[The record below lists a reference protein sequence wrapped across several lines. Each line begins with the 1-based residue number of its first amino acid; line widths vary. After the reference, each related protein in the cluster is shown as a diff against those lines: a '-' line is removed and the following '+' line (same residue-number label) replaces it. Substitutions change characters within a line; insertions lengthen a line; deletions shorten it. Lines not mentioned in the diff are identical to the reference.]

1 MSKDDTVQTS
11 DLLRPRHVGM
21 PIRRTEDPRL
31 LTGNGEYT
39 ADRKP
44 DRALHVAF
52 RRSEQPHAVIVRI
65 DTTRAKAA
73 AGVVAVFSAE
83 DVAGDYKPVIPF
95 SRMPNYYAT
104 PITALASKKVR
115 YVGEA
120 VVAVVAEDRYLAE
133 DALELID
140 IEYAPLGAV
149 TDPEFA
155 ASEQAP
161 LLHEEAATNVLIAR
175 EFRKGDVRADL
186 ATAHV
191 RVRDRFQMTRKAPLA
206 MEPRSYSAEFESRRD
221 SITLYTSSNIPGIVR
236 DALAE
241 SLDLPG
247 NRLRV
252 VAPDVGGSFGSKGS
266 LYPEEIFLCVAAR
279 KLRRSLKWTA
289 DRLEDISSSSQA
301 FAEII
306 DAEMGFD
313 ENGIAIALEA
323 DVIGDVGAYSIYPW
337 TCGLEPVQ
345 VVSFLPGPYK
355 IRSYRGA
362 VRGVATNKPPTG
374 PYRGVGR
381 PISTFVTERLMDM
394 GAKAL
399 GIDPLE
405 IRRRNLV
412 RADEFPYR
420 IASGIIWDKTA
431 FVECLEAAAQAGDY
445 DELRRQ
451 QSAARAEGRYFG
463 IGLATYAE
471 LTGIGSRI
479 AVAPGMP
486 INTGS
491 ETAKIRIDSTGAI
504 TAAFGVASHGQGL
517 ETTLA
522 QIIADDLGARF
533 EDIRVVQG
541 DSDGVPMSTGTYAS
555 RSAVLGGGAAKHAS
569 QILREKIKKVASH
582 LLEAAAE
589 DIDVSGGRATVT
601 GTDRAVTF
609 KQIAK
614 AVYSDMKTLPVE
626 ARQELEAS
634 YTYDP
639 INGTTAC
646 ATHLAAVEVDPTT
659 CFCEDTQICRRGRL
673 RSHHQSDDRGRAGS
687 RRRRAGHWCGALRR
701 DDLRRRRPA
710 RQRQPCRL
718 RHTVRCRNSPNRRRP
733 YRKRVRGRRRLPRN
747 GRGRHDRRA
756 GRDRER
762 DFRRAVG
769 ARHRCFDSTNDSGA
783 DFQAAGE
790 SAHSERKQ
798 EMNNLA
804 GRVALVTGGGRD
816 VGAGISL
823 ALAEAGA
830 TVAVNYNSSKDEAE
844 AVVAE
849 IEKAGGKAKAYQ
861 ARHRRS
867 RRCQK
872 HGGERQG
879 RFRGLDILVN
889 NAGLVLRKR
898 FNDTTPEDWHR
909 QIDTCLYGAIHC
921 CHAAAPLLEASGRGR
936 IISIMGDSSR
946 VGESGLAIA
955 AAARAGNIALM
966 KSLAREMGKTGTTA
980 NSIALGLIESAH
992 DKSWVEAN
1000 RDKLVKAYPI
1010 RRLGQP
1016 SDVAP
1021 MVALLASDAGSW
1033 ITGQVISISGGFSM
1047 V

>member
-52 RRSEQPHAVIVRI
+52 RRSEQPHAAIVRI
-65 DTTRAKAA
+65 DTTKAQA
-73 AGVVAVFSAE
+73 ALGIVAVFSAD
-83 DVAGDYKPVIPF
+83 DVAGDYKPIIPV

-104 PITALASKKVR
+104 PIMALASRKVR

-120 VVAVVAEDRYLAE
+120 VVAVIAENRYLAE

-140 IEYAPLGAV
+140 IEYFPLGAV
-149 TDPEFA
+149 TDPELA
-155 ASEQAP
+155 VSGDAQ
-161 LLHEEAATNVLIAR
+161 LIHEEATTNVLIAR
-175 EFRKGDVRADL
+175 EFRKGDVQADL

-191 RVRDRFQMTRKAPLA
+191 RVRDRFQITRKAPLA

-252 VAPDVGGSFGSKGS
+252 IAPDVGGSFGSKGS
-266 LYPEEIFLCVAAR
+266 LYPEEILLCVAA
-279 KLRRSLKWTA
+279 KKMRRSLQWTA

-301 FAEII
+301 FAEVIQ
-306 DAEMGFD
+306 AEMGFD
-313 ENGIAIALEA
+313 ENGIAIVLEA

-381 PISTFVTERLMDM
+381 PISTFVAERLMDM

-405 IRRRNLV
+405 MRRRNLV

-420 IASGIIWDKTA
+420 IASGLIWDKA
-431 FVECLEAAAQAGDY
+431 GFVECLEAAAQAGGY
-445 DELRRQ
+445 QALRER
-451 QSAARAEGRYFG
+451 QSAARADGRYFG

-491 ETAKIRIDSTGAI
+491 ETAKIRIDSTGAV

-533 EDIRVVQG
+533 EDICVVQG
-541 DSDGVPMSTGTYAS
+541 DSDAVPMSTGTYAS

-569 QILREKIKKVASH
+569 RILQDKIRKVASH

-589 DIDVSGGRATVT
+589 DIEVYGGRATVA
-601 GTDRAVTF
+601 GTDRSVTF

-614 AVYSDMKTLPVE
+614 AVYSDMKTLPVD
-626 ARQELEAS
+626 ARRELEGS

-646 ATHLAAVEVDPTT
+646 ATHLVAVEVDPTT
-659 CFCEDTQICRRGRL
+659 CFVKI
-673 RSHHQSDDRGRAGS
+673 HK
-687 RRRRAGHWCGALRR
+687 
-701 DDLRRRRPA
+701 
-710 RQRQPCRL
+710 
-718 RHTVRCRNSPNRRRP
+718 
-733 YRKRVRGRRRLPRN
+733 Y
-747 GRGRHDRRA
+747 
-756 GRDRER
+756 
-762 DFRRAVG
+762 
-769 ARHRCFDSTNDSGA
+769 
-783 DFQAAGE
+783 
-790 SAHSERKQ
+790 
-798 EMNNLA
+798 
-804 GRVALVTGGGRD
+804 
-816 VGAGISL
+816 
-823 ALAEAGA
+823 
-830 TVAVNYNSSKDEAE
+830 
-844 AVVAE
+844 VVAE
-849 IEKAGGKAKAYQ
+849 D
-861 ARHRRS
+861 
-867 RRCQK
+867 C
-872 HGGERQG
+872 
-879 RFRGLDILVN
+879 
-889 NAGLVLRKR
+889 
-898 FNDTTPEDWHR
+898 
-909 QIDTCLYGAIHC
+909 
-921 CHAAAPLLEASGRGR
+921 GR
-936 IISIMGDSSR
+936 IINPMIVDGQVHGGVAQGIGAALYEEMIYDGDGQLVSASLVDYVIPSAVEIPDIDVVHIESESAVAGGFRGMGE
-946 VGESGLAIA
+946 GGTIGAPAAIA
-955 AAARAGNIALM
+955 NAI
-966 KSLAREMGKTGTTA
+966 
-980 NSIALGLIESAH
+980 
-992 DKSWVEAN
+992 
-1000 RDKLVKAYPI
+1000 
-1010 RRLGQP
+1010 
-1016 SDVAP
+1016 
-1021 MVALLASDAGSW
+1021 SDALSALD
-1033 ITGQVISISGGFSM
+1033 INISILPMTPERLFRLLEPARIQAKGSK
-1047 V
+1047 

>member
-1 MSKDDTVQTS
+1 MSKDDIVRTS

-31 LTGNGEYT
+31 LTGNGEYA
-39 ADRKP
+39 ADRRA

-52 RRSEQPHAVIVRI
+52 RRSEQPHADIVRV
-65 DTTRAKAA
+65 DTSRARAA
-73 AGVVAVFSAE
+73 PGVVAVFSAE
-83 DVAGDYKPVIPF
+83 DVAEDYKPVIPF

-104 PITALASKKVR
+104 PITALAWKKVR

-149 TDPEFA
+149 SDPELA
-155 ASEQAP
+155 VSEDAP
-161 LLHEEAATNVLIAR
+161 LLHEEAATNVLVAR
-175 EFRKGDVRADL
+175 EFKKGDVGAEL

-191 RVRDRFQMTRKAPLA
+191 RVRDRFRMTRKAPLA
-206 MEPRSYSAEFESRRD
+206 IEPRSYSAEFESRRE

-289 DRLEDISSSSQA
+289 DRLEDICSSSQG

-306 DAEMGFD
+306 EAEMGFD
-313 ENGIAIALEA
+313 ENGVAVALEA

-362 VRGVATNKPPTG
+362 VRAVATNKPPTG

-381 PISTFVTERLMDM
+381 PVSTFVAERLMDM

-420 IASGIIWDKTA
+420 IASGIIWDRTG
-431 FVECLEAAAQAGDY
+431 FVECLEAAAQAGEY
-445 DELRRQ
+445 EKLRMQ
-451 QSAARAEGRYFG
+451 QRAARAEGRYFG

-491 ETAKIRIDSTGAI
+491 ETAKIRLDSTGAI
-504 TAAFGVASHGQGL
+504 TAAFGIASHGQGL

-541 DSDGVPMSTGTYAS
+541 DSDAVPMSTGTYAS

-569 QILREKIKKVASH
+569 LILREKIKMVASH
-582 LLEAAAE
+582 LLEAAAD
-589 DIDVSGGRATVT
+589 DIDVAGGLATVT
-601 GTDRAVTF
+601 GTDRAVSF

-646 ATHLAAVEVDPTT
+646 ATHLVALEVDPST
-659 CFCEDTQICRRGRL
+659 CFVKI
-673 RSHHQSDDRGRAGS
+673 HK
-687 RRRRAGHWCGALRR
+687 
-701 DDLRRRRPA
+701 
-710 RQRQPCRL
+710 
-718 RHTVRCRNSPNRRRP
+718 
-733 YRKRVRGRRRLPRN
+733 Y
-747 GRGRHDRRA
+747 
-756 GRDRER
+756 
-762 DFRRAVG
+762 
-769 ARHRCFDSTNDSGA
+769 
-783 DFQAAGE
+783 
-790 SAHSERKQ
+790 
-798 EMNNLA
+798 
-804 GRVALVTGGGRD
+804 
-816 VGAGISL
+816 
-823 ALAEAGA
+823 
-830 TVAVNYNSSKDEAE
+830 
-844 AVVAE
+844 VVAE
-849 IEKAGGKAKAYQ
+849 D
-861 ARHRRS
+861 
-867 RRCQK
+867 C
-872 HGGERQG
+872 
-879 RFRGLDILVN
+879 
-889 NAGLVLRKR
+889 
-898 FNDTTPEDWHR
+898 
-909 QIDTCLYGAIHC
+909 
-921 CHAAAPLLEASGRGR
+921 GR
-936 IISIMGDSSR
+936 IINPMIVDGQVHGGVAQGIGAALYEEMIYDDDGQLLSASLVDYVIPSAVEIPNIDVVHIESESAVAGGFRGMGE
-946 VGESGLAIA
+946 GGTIGAPAAIA
-955 AAARAGNIALM
+955 NAI
-966 KSLAREMGKTGTTA
+966 
-980 NSIALGLIESAH
+980 
-992 DKSWVEAN
+992 
-1000 RDKLVKAYPI
+1000 
-1010 RRLGQP
+1010 
-1016 SDVAP
+1016 
-1021 MVALLASDAGSW
+1021 SDALSAFGINVSILPMTPERIFKLLEQACMEAKGS
-1033 ITGQVISISGGFSM
+1033 
-1047 V
+1047 

>member
-1 MSKDDTVQTS
+1 MMTLNGRACARGERPMSKDDVVQTS

-52 RRSEQPHAVIVRI
+52 RRSEQPHATILRI
-65 DTTRAKAA
+65 DATQALTAP
-73 AGVVAVFSAE
+73 GVVAVFTADDLAE
-83 DVAGDYKPVIPF
+83 DYKPVIPF

-120 VVAVVAEDRYLAE
+120 VVAVIAEDRYLAE
-133 DALELID
+133 DALELIE

-155 ASEQAP
+155 ASEDAP

-175 EFRKGDVRADL
+175 EFGKGDAAADL
-186 ATAHV
+186 AAAHV
-191 RVRDRFQMTRKAPLA
+191 RVRGRFEMTRKAGLA
-206 MEPRSYSAEFESRRD
+206 IEPRSYCAEFEGRRD

-247 NRLRV
+247 SRLRV

-266 LYPEEIFLCVAAR
+266 LYPEEILLCVAAK

-301 FAEII
+301 FAEIV

-313 ENGIAIALEA
+313 ENGIAVALEA
-323 DVIGDVGAYSIYPW
+323 DVIGDIGAYSIYPW

-381 PISTFVTERLMDM
+381 PISTFVAERLMDM

-412 RADEFPYR
+412 REDE
-420 IASGIIWDKTA
+420 K
-431 FVECLEAAAQAGDY
+431 
-445 DELRRQ
+445 LRGQ
-451 QSAARAEGRYFG
+451 QRAARAEGRYFG

-533 EDIRVVQG
+533 DDIRVVQG
-541 DSDGVPMSTGTYAS
+541 DSDAVPMSTGTYAS

-569 QILREKIKKVASH
+569 LILREKIKKVASH
-582 LLEAAAE
+582 LLEAAAD
-589 DIDVSGGRATVT
+589 DIDVADGFATVT

-609 KQIAK
+609 RQIAK
-614 AVYSDMKTLPVE
+614 AVYSDMRTLPVE
-626 ARQELEAS
+626 ARQELEAT

-659 CFCEDTQICRRGRL
+659 CFVKI
-673 RSHHQSDDRGRAGS
+673 HK
-687 RRRRAGHWCGALRR
+687 
-701 DDLRRRRPA
+701 
-710 RQRQPCRL
+710 
-718 RHTVRCRNSPNRRRP
+718 
-733 YRKRVRGRRRLPRN
+733 Y
-747 GRGRHDRRA
+747 
-756 GRDRER
+756 
-762 DFRRAVG
+762 
-769 ARHRCFDSTNDSGA
+769 
-783 DFQAAGE
+783 
-790 SAHSERKQ
+790 
-798 EMNNLA
+798 
-804 GRVALVTGGGRD
+804 
-816 VGAGISL
+816 
-823 ALAEAGA
+823 
-830 TVAVNYNSSKDEAE
+830 
-844 AVVAE
+844 VVAE
-849 IEKAGGKAKAYQ
+849 D
-861 ARHRRS
+861 
-867 RRCQK
+867 C
-872 HGGERQG
+872 
-879 RFRGLDILVN
+879 
-889 NAGLVLRKR
+889 
-898 FNDTTPEDWHR
+898 
-909 QIDTCLYGAIHC
+909 
-921 CHAAAPLLEASGRGR
+921 GR
-936 IISIMGDSSR
+936 IINPMIVDGQVHGGVAQGIGAALYEEVIYDEDGQLVSASLADYVIPSAVEIPHMDVVHIESCSAVAGGFRGMGE
-946 VGESGLAIA
+946 GGTIGAPAAIA
-955 AAARAGNIALM
+955 NA
-966 KSLAREMGKTGTTA
+966 
-980 NSIALGLIESAH
+980 
-992 DKSWVEAN
+992 V
-1000 RDKLVKAYPI
+1000 
-1010 RRLGQP
+1010 
-1016 SDVAP
+1016 
-1021 MVALLASDAGSW
+1021 SDALSALDIQVSILPITPERIFRLLEQARMKAKGSR
-1033 ITGQVISISGGFSM
+1033 Q
-1047 V
+1047 

>member
-1 MSKDDTVQTS
+1 MSKDDVVQTS

-52 RRSEQPHAVIVRI
+52 RRSEQPHADIVRV
-65 DTTRAKAA
+65 DATKARAAP
-73 AGVVAVFSAE
+73 GVVAVFTAD
-83 DVAGDYKPVIPF
+83 DVAADYKPVIPF

-104 PITALASKKVR
+104 PIAALASKKVR

-133 DALELID
+133 DAVELID
-140 IEYAPLGAV
+140 IEYALLGAV
-149 TDPEFA
+149 SDPEFA
-155 ASEQAP
+155 VSRDAP

-175 EFRKGDVRADL
+175 EFRKEDAAADL
-186 ATAHV
+186 AAAHV
-191 RVRDRFQMTRKAPLA
+191 RVRDRFEMTRKAPLA
-206 MEPRSYSAEFESRRD
+206 IEPRSYCAEFESRRD

-247 NRLRV
+247 SRLRV

-266 LYPEEIFLCVAAR
+266 LYPEEILLCVAAK

-301 FAEII
+301 FAEIV

-313 ENGIAIALEA
+313 ENGIAVALEA
-323 DVIGDVGAYSIYPW
+323 DVIGDIGAYSIYPW

-381 PISTFVTERLMDM
+381 PVSTFVAERLMDM

-420 IASGIIWDKTA
+420 IASGIIWDRTG
-431 FVECLEAAAQAGDY
+431 FVECLEAAVQAGEY
-445 DELRRQ
+445 EKLRKQ

-533 EDIRVVQG
+533 GDIRVVQG
-541 DSDGVPMSTGTYAS
+541 DSDAVPMSTGTYAS

-569 QILREKIKKVASH
+569 RILQEKIKKVASH
-582 LLEAAAE
+582 LLEAAAD
-589 DIDVSGGRATVT
+589 DIDVADGLATVT

-646 ATHLAAVEVDPTT
+646 ATHLVAVEVDPTT
-659 CFCEDTQICRRGRL
+659 CFVKIL
-673 RSHHQSDDRGRAGS
+673 R
-687 RRRRAGHWCGALRR
+687 
-701 DDLRRRRPA
+701 
-710 RQRQPCRL
+710 
-718 RHTVRCRNSPNRRRP
+718 
-733 YRKRVRGRRRLPRN
+733 Y
-747 GRGRHDRRA
+747 
-756 GRDRER
+756 
-762 DFRRAVG
+762 
-769 ARHRCFDSTNDSGA
+769 
-783 DFQAAGE
+783 
-790 SAHSERKQ
+790 
-798 EMNNLA
+798 
-804 GRVALVTGGGRD
+804 
-816 VGAGISL
+816 
-823 ALAEAGA
+823 
-830 TVAVNYNSSKDEAE
+830 
-844 AVVAE
+844 VVAE
-849 IEKAGGKAKAYQ
+849 D
-861 ARHRRS
+861 
-867 RRCQK
+867 C
-872 HGGERQG
+872 
-879 RFRGLDILVN
+879 
-889 NAGLVLRKR
+889 
-898 FNDTTPEDWHR
+898 
-909 QIDTCLYGAIHC
+909 
-921 CHAAAPLLEASGRGR
+921 GR
-936 IISIMGDSSR
+936 IINPMIVDGQVHGGVAQGIGAALYEEMIYDEDGQLVSASLADYVIPSAVEIPHIDVVHIESCSAVAGGFRGMGE
-946 VGESGLAIA
+946 GGTIGAPAAIA
-955 AAARAGNIALM
+955 NA
-966 KSLAREMGKTGTTA
+966 
-980 NSIALGLIESAH
+980 
-992 DKSWVEAN
+992 V
-1000 RDKLVKAYPI
+1000 
-1010 RRLGQP
+1010 
-1016 SDVAP
+1016 
-1021 MVALLASDAGSW
+1021 SDALSALDINVSILPITPERMFRLLEKARTKAKGS
-1033 ITGQVISISGGFSM
+1033 QQ
-1047 V
+1047 

>member
-1 MSKDDTVQTS
+1 MSKDDVVQTS

-52 RRSEQPHAVIVRI
+52 RRSEQPHATILRI
-65 DTTRAKAA
+65 DATQALTAP
-73 AGVVAVFSAE
+73 GVVAVFTAD
-83 DVAGDYKPVIPF
+83 DVAEDYKPVIPF

-120 VVAVVAEDRYLAE
+120 VAAVIAEDRYLAE

-149 TDPEFA
+149 TDPEYA
-155 ASEQAP
+155 ASEDAP

-175 EFRKGDVRADL
+175 EFKKGDAAADL
-186 ATAHV
+186 AAAHV
-191 RVRDRFQMTRKAPLA
+191 RVRDRFEMTRKAGLA
-206 MEPRSYSAEFESRRD
+206 IEPRSYCAEFESRRD

-247 NRLRV
+247 SRLRV

-266 LYPEEIFLCVAAR
+266 LYPEEILLCVAAK

-301 FAEII
+301 FAEIV

-394 GAKAL
+394 GARAL

-412 RADEFPYR
+412 REDEFPYR
-420 IASGIIWDKTA
+420 IASGIIWDKA
-431 FVECLEAAAQAGDY
+431 GFVECLEAAVQASEY
-445 DELRRQ
+445 EKLRGQ
-451 QSAARAEGRYFG
+451 QRAARAEGRYFG

-533 EDIRVVQG
+533 DDIRVVQG
-541 DSDGVPMSTGTYAS
+541 DSDAVPMSTGTYAS

-569 QILREKIKKVASH
+569 LILREKIKKVASH

-589 DIDVSGGRATVT
+589 DIDVAGGRATVT

-609 KQIAK
+609 RQIAK
-614 AVYSDMKTLPVE
+614 AVYSDMRTLPVE

-659 CFCEDTQICRRGRL
+659 CFVKI
-673 RSHHQSDDRGRAGS
+673 HK
-687 RRRRAGHWCGALRR
+687 
-701 DDLRRRRPA
+701 
-710 RQRQPCRL
+710 
-718 RHTVRCRNSPNRRRP
+718 
-733 YRKRVRGRRRLPRN
+733 Y
-747 GRGRHDRRA
+747 
-756 GRDRER
+756 
-762 DFRRAVG
+762 
-769 ARHRCFDSTNDSGA
+769 
-783 DFQAAGE
+783 
-790 SAHSERKQ
+790 
-798 EMNNLA
+798 
-804 GRVALVTGGGRD
+804 
-816 VGAGISL
+816 
-823 ALAEAGA
+823 
-830 TVAVNYNSSKDEAE
+830 
-844 AVVAE
+844 VVAE
-849 IEKAGGKAKAYQ
+849 D
-861 ARHRRS
+861 
-867 RRCQK
+867 C
-872 HGGERQG
+872 
-879 RFRGLDILVN
+879 
-889 NAGLVLRKR
+889 
-898 FNDTTPEDWHR
+898 
-909 QIDTCLYGAIHC
+909 
-921 CHAAAPLLEASGRGR
+921 GR
-936 IISIMGDSSR
+936 IINPMIVDGQVHGGVAQGIGAALYEEVIYDEDGQLVSASLADYVIPSAVEIPHMDVVHIESCSAVAGGFRGMGE
-946 VGESGLAIA
+946 GGTIGAPAAIA
-955 AAARAGNIALM
+955 NA
-966 KSLAREMGKTGTTA
+966 
-980 NSIALGLIESAH
+980 
-992 DKSWVEAN
+992 V
-1000 RDKLVKAYPI
+1000 
-1010 RRLGQP
+1010 
-1016 SDVAP
+1016 
-1021 MVALLASDAGSW
+1021 SDALSPLDINVSILPITPERIFGLLEQARTKAKGSR
-1033 ITGQVISISGGFSM
+1033 Q
-1047 V
+1047 

>member
-1 MSKDDTVQTS
+1 M
-11 DLLRPRHVGM
+11 
-21 PIRRTEDPRL
+21 
-31 LTGNGEYT
+31 
-39 ADRKP
+39 A
-44 DRALHVAF
+44 
-52 RRSEQPHAVIVRI
+52 
-65 DTTRAKAA
+65 AK
-73 AGVVAVFSAE
+73 
-83 DVAGDYKPVIPF
+83 
-95 SRMPNYYAT
+95 
-104 PITALASKKVR
+104 
-115 YVGEA
+115 
-120 VVAVVAEDRYLAE
+120 
-133 DALELID
+133 
-140 IEYAPLGAV
+140 
-149 TDPEFA
+149 
-155 ASEQAP
+155 
-161 LLHEEAATNVLIAR
+161 
-175 EFRKGDVRADL
+175 
-186 ATAHV
+186 
-191 RVRDRFQMTRKAPLA
+191 
-206 MEPRSYSAEFESRRD
+206 
-221 SITLYTSSNIPGIVR
+221 
-236 DALAE
+236 
-241 SLDLPG
+241 
-247 NRLRV
+247 
-252 VAPDVGGSFGSKGS
+252 
-266 LYPEEIFLCVAAR
+266 

-301 FAEII
+301 FAEIVE
-306 DAEMGFD
+306 AEMGFD
-313 ENGIAIALEA
+313 ENGIAVALEA

-337 TCGLEPVQ
+337 TAGLEPVQ

-381 PISTFVTERLMDM
+381 PISTFVAERLMDM
-394 GAKAL
+394 GARAL

-420 IASGIIWDKTA
+420 IASGIIWDKTG
-431 FVECLEAAAQAGDY
+431 FVECLEAAVQAGEY
-445 DELRRQ
+445 QNLRKQ
-451 QSAARAEGRYFG
+451 QSVARAEGRYFG
-463 IGLATYAE
+463 IGLASYAE

-582 LLEAAAE
+582 LLEASAE
-589 DIDVSGGRATVT
+589 DIEVSGGIATVT
-601 GTDRAVTF
+601 GTDRTVTF

-626 ARQELEAS
+626 ARQELEGS

-646 ATHLAAVEVDPTT
+646 ATHLVAVEVDPTT
-659 CFCEDTQICRRGRL
+659 CFVKINKYVVAEDCGRIINPMIVDGQVHGGVAQGIGAALYEEMIYDEDGQLVSASLVDYVIPSAVDIPQIDVVHIESESAVAGGFRGMGEGGTIGAPAAIANAIADALSALDIKVSILPMTPERL
-673 RSHHQSDDRGRAGS
+673 FR
-687 RRRRAGHWCGALRR
+687 L
-701 DDLRRRRPA
+701 LEPA
-710 RQRQPCRL
+710 RTQAKGSKSM
-718 RHTVRCRNSPNRRRP
+718 NS
-733 YRKRVRGRRRLPRN
+733 
-747 GRGRHDRRA
+747 
-756 GRDRER
+756 
-762 DFRRAVG
+762 
-769 ARHRCFDSTNDSGA
+769 
-783 DFQAAGE
+783 
-790 SAHSERKQ
+790 
-798 EMNNLA
+798 LA

-830 TVAVNYNSSKDEAE
+830 TVAVNYHSSSDEAE
-844 AVVAE
+844 AVVDK
-849 IEKAGGKAKAYQ
+849 IKKAGGKAKAYG
-861 ARHRRS
+861 A
-867 RRCQK
+867 
-872 HGGERQG
+872 
-879 RFRGLDILVN
+879 DI
-889 NAGLVLRKR
+889 A
-898 FNDTTPEDWHR
+898 D
-909 QIDTCLYGAIHC
+909 
-921 CHAAAPLLEASGRGR
+921 LEAVRSHGRGR
-936 IISIMGDSSR
+936 QVRFRRPGYSR
-946 VGESGLAIA
+946 QQCRSRAAQTLQRNHTGRLAQA
-955 AAARAGNIALM
+955 DRHLPLWCDPLLPRRRAAARGIGPRPDHFHHGRFLPRRRIRPRDRSRGEGGNHRADEVAG
-966 KSLAREMGKTGTTA
+966 ARNGPHRDDGKLDCAWPNRVWRMTRR
-980 NSIALGLIESAH
+980 
-992 DKSWVEAN
+992 WVEAN
-1000 RDKLVKAYPI
+1000 REKLVKAYPI